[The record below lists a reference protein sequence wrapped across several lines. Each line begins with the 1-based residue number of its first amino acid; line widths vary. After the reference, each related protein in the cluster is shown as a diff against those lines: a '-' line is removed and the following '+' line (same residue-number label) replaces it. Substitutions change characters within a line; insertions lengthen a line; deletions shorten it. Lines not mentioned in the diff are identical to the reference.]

1 MYIEIVP
8 GRIQAEIKQT
18 KAISLEAEA
27 FLNLQ
32 RTAEHL
38 MEGMARVLKSAEL
51 SPTQFNVLRILRGTG
66 PDGLACREIGERM
79 VTRDP
84 DVTRLLD
91 RLEARGLIA
100 RSRESKDRRVITVRI
115 TEAGLGALHGL
126 DRLVEEAHREQFAG
140 LVARRLRAL
149 IATLEVV
156 RRGK

>member
-1 MYIEIVP
+1 MP
-8 GRIQAEIKQT
+8 RRIQAESWQT
-18 KAISLEAEA
+18 KPLSLEAEA
-27 FLNLQ
+27 YLNLQ

-38 MEGMARVLKSAEL
+38 MEGLASVLKSAEL
-51 SPTQFNVLRILRGTG
+51 SPTQFNVLRILRGAG
-66 PDGLACREIGERM
+66 REGLACWEIGERM

-115 TEAGLGALHGL
+115 TEAGLAALDGL
-126 DRLVEEAHREQFAG
+126 DRRVEEAHREQFAG
-140 LVARRLRAL
+140 LGARRLRGM
-149 IATLEVV
+149 IATLEMV